1 MKALMSF
8 LNQSYTC
15 FHAIYQLQMKL
26 EQAGF
31 IQLYEENKWEIELGG
46 KYYVIKNGSSIIAFQ
61 IPKEVNTPTCSI
73 IASHSDSPCY
83 KLKPNMT
90 LQDMRNDYTRLNT
103 EPYGGMLHYT
113 WFDRPLGVA
122 GRIFVEEGDMVHE
135 QLVALDQTLVIPS
148 VAIHMNRSNEFSPNA
163 QVDLLPI
170 FSESSTAFEDKLSLC
185 AKGKKILSHD
195 LFLYNKEEA
204 CLGGANQEY
213 ILSGRLDD
221 LECAYLSI
229 DALVNA
235 TPSSIAVAAIFNNE
249 EVGSRSS
256 NGADSSFLIDILT
269 RIAQALSLDF
279 YSLMSQ
285 SFMVSAD
292 NAHAVHPNH
301 PEKSDMSNAVYMN
314 KGIVIKHQ
322 AGLSYTTDGY
332 SEAIFK
338 KICQMAQVP
347 YQDYTNRSDI
357 RGGSTLGAISQSH
370 FSIPS
375 VDIGL
380 AQLAMHSC
388 YETAGTQDVI
398 YMKQVFQQF
407 YEISIQKEKGK
418 SILKIFKK

>member
-1 MKALMSF
+1 MSF

-15 FHAIYQLQMKL
+15 FHAVHQLQMKL

-31 IQLYEENKWEIELGG
+31 IQLYEENQWSIDAGG

-61 IPKEVNTPTCSI
+61 IPKETDQFTCAI

-90 LQDMRNDYTRLNT
+90 LQDMRNHYTRLNT

-113 WFDRPLGVA
+113 WLDRPLGVA
-122 GRIFVEEGDMVHE
+122 GRIFTEEDDSISE
-135 QLVALDQTLVIPS
+135 QLVELDQTLVIPS
-148 VAIHMNRSNEFSPNA
+148 VAIHMNRSSGFSPNP

-170 FSESSTAFEDKLSLC
+170 FAESATTFEETLSLC
-185 AKGKKILSHD
+185 AKGKTILSHD

-235 TPSSIAVAAIFNNE
+235 TPSSIAIAAIFNNE

-256 NGADSSFLIDILT
+256 NGADSSFLMDVLT

-279 YSLMSQ
+279 YALMAQ
-285 SFMVSAD
+285 SFMISAD

-301 PEKSDMSNAVYMN
+301 PEKSDTSNAVYMN

-338 KICQMAQVP
+338 KLCQMAQVP
-347 YQDYTNRSDI
+347 YQDYTNRSDV
-357 RGGSTLGAISQSH
+357 RGGSTLGAIAQSH
-370 FSIPS
+370 LSIPS
-375 VDIGL
+375 VDVGL

-398 YMKQVFQQF
+398 YMKRVFQQF
-407 YEISIQKEKGK
+407 YETSIQKEKSK
-418 SILKIFKK
+418 AIFKLSTKITQ

>member
-1 MKALMSF
+1 MSF

-15 FHAIYQLQMKL
+15 FHAVRQLQMKL

-31 IQLYEENKWEIELGG
+31 IQLYEENQWSIDAGG

-61 IPKEVNTPTCSI
+61 IPKEINQPTCAI

-90 LQDMRNDYTRLNT
+90 LQDMRNHYTRLNT

-113 WFDRPLGVA
+113 WLDRPLGVA
-122 GRIFVEEGDMVHE
+122 GRIFTEEGDSISE
-135 QLVALDQTLVIPS
+135 QLVELDQTLVIPS
-148 VAIHMNRSNEFSPNA
+148 VAIHMNRSSEFSPNP

-170 FSESSTAFEDKLSLC
+170 FAESSTTFEETLSLC
-185 AKGKKILSHD
+185 AKGKTILSHD

-204 CLGGANQEY
+204 CLGGSNQEY

-235 TPSSIAVAAIFNNE
+235 TPSSIAIAAIFNNE

-256 NGADSSFLIDILT
+256 NGADSSFLMDVLT

-279 YSLMSQ
+279 YALMAQ

-301 PEKSDMSNAVYMN
+301 PEKSDTSNAVYMN

-338 KICQMAQVP
+338 KLCQMAQVP
-347 YQDYTNRSDI
+347 YQDYTNRSDV
-357 RGGSTLGAISQSH
+357 RGGSTLGAIAQSH
-370 FSIPS
+370 LSIPS
-375 VDIGL
+375 VDVGL

-398 YMKQVFQQF
+398 YMKKVFQQF
-407 YEISIQKEKGK
+407 YETSIQKEK
-418 SILKIFKK
+418 SQAIFKLSTKITQ

>member
-1 MKALMSF
+1 MSF

-15 FHAIYQLQMKL
+15 FHAVHQLQMKL

-31 IQLYEENKWEIELGG
+31 IQLYEENQWSIDAGG

-61 IPKEVNTPTCSI
+61 IPKETDQFTCAI

-90 LQDMRNDYTRLNT
+90 LQDMRNHYTRLNT

-113 WFDRPLGVA
+113 WLDRPLGVA
-122 GRIFVEEGDMVHE
+122 GRIFTEEDDSISE
-135 QLVALDQTLVIPS
+135 QLVELDQTLVIPS
-148 VAIHMNRSNEFSPNA
+148 VAIHMNRSSEFSPNP

-170 FSESSTAFEDKLSLC
+170 FAESATTFEETLSLC
-185 AKGKKILSHD
+185 AKGQTILSHD

-235 TPSSIAVAAIFNNE
+235 TPSSIAIAAIFNNE

-256 NGADSSFLIDILT
+256 NGADSSFLMDVLT

-279 YSLMSQ
+279 YALMAQ
-285 SFMVSAD
+285 SFMISAD

-301 PEKSDMSNAVYMN
+301 PEKSDTSNAVYMN

-338 KICQMAQVP
+338 KLCQMAQVP
-347 YQDYTNRSDI
+347 YQDYTNRSDG
-357 RGGSTLGAISQSH
+357 RSWSTLGAIAQSH
-370 FSIPS
+370 LSIPS
-375 VDIGL
+375 VDVGL

-398 YMKQVFQQF
+398 YMKRVFQQF
-407 YEISIQKEKGK
+407 YETSIQKEKSK
-418 SILKIFKK
+418 AIFKLSTKITQ

>member
-1 MKALMSF
+1 MSF

-15 FHAIYQLQMKL
+15 FHAVHQLQMKL

-31 IQLYEENKWEIELGG
+31 IQLYEENQWSIDAGG

-61 IPKEVNTPTCSI
+61 IPKETDQFTCAI

-90 LQDMRNDYTRLNT
+90 LQDMRNHYTRLNT

-113 WFDRPLGVA
+113 WLDRPLGVA
-122 GRIFVEEGDMVHE
+122 GRIFTEEDDSISE
-135 QLVALDQTLVIPS
+135 QLVELDQTLVIPS
-148 VAIHMNRSNEFSPNA
+148 VAIHMNRSSEFSPNP

-170 FSESSTAFEDKLSLC
+170 FAESATTFEETLSLC
-185 AKGKKILSHD
+185 AKGKTILSHD

-235 TPSSIAVAAIFNNE
+235 TPSSIAIAAIFNNE

-256 NGADSSFLIDILT
+256 NGADSSFLMDVLT

-279 YSLMSQ
+279 YALMAQ
-285 SFMVSAD
+285 SFMISAD

-301 PEKSDMSNAVYMN
+301 PEKSDTSNAVYMN

-338 KICQMAQVP
+338 KLCQMAQVP
-347 YQDYTNRSDI
+347 YQDYTNRSDV
-357 RGGSTLGAISQSH
+357 RGGSTLGAIAQSH
-370 FSIPS
+370 LSIPS
-375 VDIGL
+375 VDVGL

-398 YMKQVFQQF
+398 YMKRVFQQF
-407 YEISIQKEKGK
+407 YETSIQKEKSK
-418 SILKIFKK
+418 AIFKLSTKITQ

>member
-1 MKALMSF
+1 MSF

-15 FHAIYQLQMKL
+15 FHAVHQLQMKL

-31 IQLYEENKWEIELGG
+31 IRLYEENQWSIDAGG

-61 IPKEVNTPTCSI
+61 IPKEINQPTCAI

-90 LQDMRNDYTRLNT
+90 LQDMRNHYTRLNT

-113 WFDRPLGVA
+113 WLDRPLGVA
-122 GRIFVEEGDMVHE
+122 GRIFTEEGDSISE
-135 QLVALDQTLVIPS
+135 QLVELDQTLVIPS
-148 VAIHMNRSNEFSPNA
+148 VAIHMNRSSEFSPNP

-170 FSESSTAFEDKLSLC
+170 FSESTTTFEETLSFC
-185 AKGKKILSHD
+185 AKGKTILSHD

-204 CLGGANQEY
+204 CLGGVNQEY

-235 TPSSIAVAAIFNNE
+235 TPSSIAIAAIFNNE

-256 NGADSSFLIDILT
+256 NGADSSFLMDVLT

-279 YSLMSQ
+279 YALMAQ

-301 PEKSDMSNAVYMN
+301 PEKSDTSNAVYMN

-338 KICQMAQVP
+338 KLCQMAQVP
-347 YQDYTNRSDI
+347 YQDYTNRSDV
-357 RGGSTLGAISQSH
+357 RGGSTLGAIAQSH
-370 FSIPS
+370 LSIPS
-375 VDIGL
+375 VDVGL

-398 YMKQVFQQF
+398 YMKKVFQQF
-407 YEISIQKEKGK
+407 YETSIQKEK
-418 SILKIFKK
+418 SQAIFKLSTKITQ

>member
-1 MKALMSF
+1 MSF

-15 FHAIYQLQMKL
+15 FHAVHQLQMKL

-31 IQLYEENKWEIELGG
+31 IRLYEENQWSIDAGG

-61 IPKEVNTPTCSI
+61 IPKEINQPTCAI

-90 LQDMRNDYTRLNT
+90 LQDMRNHYTRLNT

-113 WFDRPLGVA
+113 WLDRPLGVA
-122 GRIFVEEGDMVHE
+122 GRIFTEEGDSISE
-135 QLVALDQTLVIPS
+135 QLVELDQTLVIPS
-148 VAIHMNRSNEFSPNA
+148 VAIHMNRSSEFSPNP

-170 FSESSTAFEDKLSLC
+170 FAESATTFEETLSLC
-185 AKGKKILSHD
+185 AKGKTILSHD

-235 TPSSIAVAAIFNNE
+235 TPSSIAIAAIFNNE

-256 NGADSSFLIDILT
+256 NGADSSFLMDVLT

-279 YSLMSQ
+279 YALMAQ

-301 PEKSDMSNAVYMN
+301 PEKSDTSNAVYMN

-338 KICQMAQVP
+338 KLCQMAQVP
-347 YQDYTNRSDI
+347 YQDYTNRSDV
-357 RGGSTLGAISQSH
+357 RGGSTLGAIAQSH
-370 FSIPS
+370 LSIPS
-375 VDIGL
+375 VDVGL

-398 YMKQVFQQF
+398 YMKKVFQQF
-407 YEISIQKEKGK
+407 YETSIQKEK
-418 SILKIFKK
+418 SQAIFKLSTKITQ

>member
-1 MKALMSF
+1 MSF

-15 FHAIYQLQMKL
+15 FHAIQQLQIKL

-31 IQLYEENKWEIELGG
+31 TNLHEENQWQVELGG
-46 KYYVIKNGSSIIAFQ
+46 KYYVIRNGSSIIAFQ
-61 IPKEVNTPTCSI
+61 IPKEMNQPTCSI
-73 IASHSDSPCY
+73 VASHSDSPCY

-90 LQDMRNDYTRLNT
+90 LQDMRNHYTRLNT

-113 WFDRPLGVA
+113 WFDRPLGIA
-122 GRIFVEEGDMVHE
+122 GRVFVEEGDTISE
-135 QLVALDQTLVIPS
+135 QLVQLDQTLVIPS
-148 VAIHMNRSNEFSPNA
+148 VAIHMNRSNEFSPNP

-170 FSESSTAFEDKLSLC
+170 FSESDTSFEKKLSEYVD
-185 AKGKKILSHD
+185 GKIILSHD

-221 LECAYLSI
+221 LECAYLSV

-235 TPSSIAVAAIFNNE
+235 TPSGIAIAAIFNNE

-256 NGADSSFLIDILT
+256 NGADSSFLMDVLT
-269 RIAQALSLDF
+269 RIAQSLSLDF

-301 PEKSDMSNAVYMN
+301 PEKSDTSNAVYMN

-332 SEAIFK
+332 SEAVFK
-338 KICQMAQVP
+338 KICQMSQVP
-347 YQDYTNRSDI
+347 YQDYTNRSDM

-375 VDIGL
+375 VDVGL

-407 YEISIQKEKGK
+407 YETSIQKEKNK
-418 SILKIFKK
+418 VILKSSRK

>member
-1 MKALMSF
+1 MSF

-15 FHAIYQLQMKL
+15 FHAVRQLQIKL

-31 IQLYEENKWEIELGG
+31 IQLYEENQWSIDAGG

-61 IPKEVNTPTCSI
+61 IPKEVNQPTCAI

-90 LQDMRNDYTRLNT
+90 LQDMRNHYTRLNT

-113 WFDRPLGVA
+113 WLDRPLGVA
-122 GRIFVEEGDMVHE
+122 GRIFTEEGDSISE
-135 QLVALDQTLVIPS
+135 QLVELDQTLVIPS
-148 VAIHMNRSNEFSPNA
+148 VAIHMNRSSEFSPNP

-170 FSESSTAFEDKLSLC
+170 FAESATTFEETLSLY
-185 AKGKKILSHD
+185 AKGKTILSHD

-235 TPSSIAVAAIFNNE
+235 TPSSIAIAAIFNNE

-256 NGADSSFLIDILT
+256 NGADSSFLMDVLT

-279 YSLMSQ
+279 YALMTQ
-285 SFMVSAD
+285 SFMISAD

-301 PEKSDMSNAVYMN
+301 PEKSDTSNAVYMN

-338 KICQMAQVP
+338 KLCQMAQVP
-347 YQDYTNRSDI
+347 YQDYTNRSDV
-357 RGGSTLGAISQSH
+357 RGGSTLGAIAQSH
-370 FSIPS
+370 LSIPS
-375 VDIGL
+375 VDVGL

-398 YMKQVFQQF
+398 YMKRVFQQF
-407 YEISIQKEKGK
+407 YETSIQKEK
-418 SILKIFKK
+418 SQAIFKLSTKITQ

>member
-1 MKALMSF
+1 MSF

-15 FHAIYQLQMKL
+15 FHAVRQLQMKL

-31 IQLYEENKWEIELGG
+31 IQLYEENQWSIDAGG

-61 IPKEVNTPTCSI
+61 IPKEVNQPTCAI

-90 LQDMRNDYTRLNT
+90 LQDMRNHYTRLNT

-113 WFDRPLGVA
+113 WLDRPLGVA
-122 GRIFVEEGDMVHE
+122 GRIFTEEGDSISE
-135 QLVALDQTLVIPS
+135 QLVELDQTLVIPS
-148 VAIHMNRSNEFSPNA
+148 VAIHMNRSSEFSPNP

-170 FSESSTAFEDKLSLC
+170 FAESATTFEETLSLY
-185 AKGKKILSHD
+185 AKGKTILSHD

-235 TPSSIAVAAIFNNE
+235 TPSSIAIAAIFNNE

-256 NGADSSFLIDILT
+256 NGADSSFLMDVLT
-269 RIAQALSLDF
+269 RIAQTLSLDF
-279 YSLMSQ
+279 YALMAQ

-301 PEKSDMSNAVYMN
+301 PEKSDTSNAVYMN

-338 KICQMAQVP
+338 KLCQMAQVP
-347 YQDYTNRSDI
+347 YQDYTNRSDV
-357 RGGSTLGAISQSH
+357 RGGSTLGAIAQSH
-370 FSIPS
+370 LSIPS
-375 VDIGL
+375 VDVGL

-398 YMKQVFQQF
+398 YMKRVFQQF
-407 YEISIQKEKGK
+407 YETSIQKEK
-418 SILKIFKK
+418 SQAIFKLSTKITQ

>member
-1 MKALMSF
+1 MSF

-15 FHAIYQLQMKL
+15 FHAIRQLQIKL

-31 IQLYEENKWEIELGG
+31 IQLYEENQWSIDAGG

-61 IPKEVNTPTCSI
+61 IPKEVNQPTCAI

-90 LQDMRNDYTRLNT
+90 LQDMRNHYTRLNT

-113 WFDRPLGVA
+113 WLDRPLGVA
-122 GRIFVEEGDMVHE
+122 GRIFTEEADSISE
-135 QLVALDQTLVIPS
+135 QLVELDQTLVIPS
-148 VAIHMNRSNEFSPNA
+148 VAIHMNRSSEFSPNP

-170 FSESSTAFEDKLSLC
+170 FAESATTFEETLSLC
-185 AKGKKILSHD
+185 AKGKTILSHD

-235 TPSSIAVAAIFNNE
+235 TPSSIAIAAIFNNE

-256 NGADSSFLIDILT
+256 NGADSSFLMDVLT

-279 YSLMSQ
+279 YALMAQ

-301 PEKSDMSNAVYMN
+301 PEKSDTSNAVYMN

-338 KICQMAQVP
+338 KLCQMAQVP
-347 YQDYTNRSDI
+347 YQDYTNRSDV
-357 RGGSTLGAISQSH
+357 RGGSTLGAIAQSH
-370 FSIPS
+370 LSIPS
-375 VDIGL
+375 VDVGL

-398 YMKQVFQQF
+398 YMKKVFQQF
-407 YEISIQKEKGK
+407 YETSIQKEK
-418 SILKIFKK
+418 SQAIFKLSTKITQ

>member
-1 MKALMSF
+1 MSF

-15 FHAIYQLQMKL
+15 FHAVRQLQIKL

-31 IQLYEENKWEIELGG
+31 IQLYEENQWSIDAGG

-61 IPKEVNTPTCSI
+61 IPKEVNQPTCAI

-90 LQDMRNDYTRLNT
+90 LQDMRNHYTRLNT

-113 WFDRPLGVA
+113 WLDRPLGVA
-122 GRIFVEEGDMVHE
+122 GRIFTEEGDSISE
-135 QLVALDQTLVIPS
+135 QLVELDQTLVIPS
-148 VAIHMNRSNEFSPNA
+148 VAIHMNRSSEFSPNP

-170 FSESSTAFEDKLSLC
+170 FAESATTFEETLSLY
-185 AKGKKILSHD
+185 AKGKTILSHD

-235 TPSSIAVAAIFNNE
+235 TPSSIAIAAIFNNE

-256 NGADSSFLIDILT
+256 NGADSSFLMDVLT
-269 RIAQALSLDF
+269 RIAQTLSLDF
-279 YSLMSQ
+279 YALMAQ

-301 PEKSDMSNAVYMN
+301 PEKSDTSNAVYMN

-338 KICQMAQVP
+338 KLCQMAQVP
-347 YQDYTNRSDI
+347 YQDYTNRSDV
-357 RGGSTLGAISQSH
+357 RGGSTLGAIAQSH
-370 FSIPS
+370 LSIPS
-375 VDIGL
+375 VDVGL

-398 YMKQVFQQF
+398 YMKRVFQQF
-407 YEISIQKEKGK
+407 YETSIQKEK
-418 SILKIFKK
+418 SQAIFKLSTKITQ

>member
-1 MKALMSF
+1 MSF

-15 FHAIYQLQMKL
+15 FHAIQQLQIKL

-31 IQLYEENKWEIELGG
+31 TNLHEENQWQVELGG
-46 KYYVIKNGSSIIAFQ
+46 KYYVIRNGSSIIAFQ
-61 IPKEVNTPTCSI
+61 IPKEMNQPTCSI
-73 IASHSDSPCY
+73 VASHSDSPCY

-90 LQDMRNDYTRLNT
+90 LQDMRNHYTRLNT

-113 WFDRPLGVA
+113 WFDRPLGIA
-122 GRIFVEEGDMVHE
+122 GRVFVEEGDTISE
-135 QLVALDQTLVIPS
+135 QLVQLDQTLVIPS
-148 VAIHMNRSNEFSPNA
+148 VAIHMNRSNEFSPNP

-170 FSESSTAFEDKLSLC
+170 FSESDTSFEKKLSEYVD
-185 AKGKKILSHD
+185 GKTILSHD

-221 LECAYLSI
+221 LECAYLSV

-235 TPSSIAVAAIFNNE
+235 TPSGIAIVAIFNNE

-256 NGADSSFLIDILT
+256 NGADSSFLMDVLT
-269 RIAQALSLDF
+269 RIAQSLSLDF

-301 PEKSDMSNAVYMN
+301 PEKSDTSNAVYMN

-332 SEAIFK
+332 SEAVFK

-347 YQDYTNRSDI
+347 YQDYTNRSDM

-375 VDIGL
+375 VDVGL

-407 YEISIQKEKGK
+407 YETSIQKEKNK
-418 SILKIFKK
+418 VILKSSRK